1 MAFTAAFSSYRTLFL
16 NSAALL
22 PYPLWPINGKR
33 WNLRLLEGLRKL
45 LDDGKGQKR
54 RGKEED
60 SGITGSIYS
69 EDLAVF
75 LKKLVKNREIHRIDI
90 QSS

>member
-1 MAFTAAFSSYRTLFL
+1 M
-16 NSAALL
+16 
-22 PYPLWPINGKR
+22 
-33 WNLRLLEGLRKL
+33 EGLRKL

-75 LKKLVKNREIHRIDI
+75 LKKTGEEQGNSQNRYSIELISVH
-90 QSS
+90 SVLY